1 MERKTSAQEVIDF
14 FESSFQDKQIIPF
27 ELELI
32 WLRRAIGRYS
42 LELDSLNFDPEI
54 LSFDKKLDDDIID
67 TLAIFMKELYQER
80 QVSKVNKRV
89 SIVGKDLSI
98 DGTGNTKTSE
108 NNHLNYVAENARK
121 AVEDHKTT
129 AFI

>member
-1 MERKTSAQEVIDF
+1 MERKTSAQEVIVF